1 MITKMISDFENRL
14 LRTTFIV
21 LMALFSSIPVVAQSA
36 DPMTEG
42 ILAFRRGEH
51 ANAVTLFEK
60 ALEQDPQNAEA
71 HFLLARLFWE
81 TDLRDVKRAGNELEA
96 ALEIEPDNV
105 QYMVAL
111 LQQLRADSRLFMVDQ
126 SREAR
131 RRRLAADILELDNTN
146 SFANEE
152 LGASYIR
159 DFWRY
164 RNAFMYPALDFLRAE
179 YRSRTEYDPMAG
191 YLVEQANLYNIGR
204 GGIQESDI
212 PVLIE
217 QAGVA
222 WNPNSVFMADE
233 FDIEALQGQG
243 IPVVDLSERAQAAY
257 ERAIGHLNSALE
269 SDPRQRTVYDH
280 LMEIYSLKGEYDEA
294 LQMLSQMYVF
304 FPEDPELW
312 TYLGYAHYHS
322 GNMEAASKS
331 FETAFKYMD
340 GETQYAYNHLENI
353 LPEDELAA
361 YKKDEAAYTAR
372 FWTSKDPRYLTPF
385 NERKIEHYARL
396 TYADL
401 LYGSPAVDLKG
412 WNTERGQILVRYG
425 APQGDVTIIPRSGSG
440 VMQGSPEKVG
450 SLEDPTGDSG
460 LAIQVGRQGSG
471 WDMFEEANTYNIWDY
486 GEFKFVFEDPF
497 RNGEYRLY
505 SPSAADISDGAIPY
519 VNDYI
524 IKAKETI
531 RETPERYEYEAP
543 GRQIELPYAVASFK
557 GAEGTTDVY
566 VNYAVPVT
574 DAYDPKAE
582 FINITANQ
590 GMFVVA
596 ENRDMLVERRRTIYG
611 LPTSQIVRFD
621 ESNLWVDTQ
630 RLTTPP
636 GRHEISVEFETSGG
650 GTVAVQRR
658 QVDVQDFSGTQL
670 SMSDILLAYRIEEAD
685 LVEGTK
691 SDILRKGLS
700 IQPAPWTVFGTDQPI
715 YIYFEIYNLAQDDT
729 GLARYEVEAELTP
742 KESGNGVTRA
752 VRNLFGGGGRGV
764 STGVPISVE
773 ASEDGQYLILDAE
786 NLESG
791 LFTLTV
797 KITDQN
803 SGRDVEM
810 KKDLFL
816 E

>member
-1 MITKMISDFENRL
+1 MTSNFDLGKRFS
-14 LRTTFIV
+14 RTIGIV
-21 LMALFSSIPVVAQSA
+21 LVALFSSIPIFAQDA

-42 ILAFRRGEH
+42 ILAFRSGNH
-51 ANAVTLFEK
+51 SDAVTYFEEALK
-60 ALEQDPQNAEA
+60 ADPTNAEA
-71 HFLLARLFWE
+71 HFLLARLYWE
-81 TDLRDVKRAGNELEA
+81 TDLRDPSRAGKELEA
-96 ALEIEPDNV
+96 ALAIEPNNV

-111 LQQLRADSRLFMVDQ
+111 LQQLRAESRLFMVEQ

-131 RRRLAADILELDNTN
+131 RRRLAVDILKLDETN
-146 SFANEE
+146 SFAHEE
-152 LGASYIR
+152 LGATFIR

-164 RNAFMYPALDFLRAE
+164 RNAFMYPALDFLRAD

-191 YLVEQANLYNIGR
+191 YLVDQANAYDLAN
-204 GGIQESDI
+204 GGIQESEI
-212 PVLIE
+212 PNISIQ
-217 QAGVA
+217 QAGVS
-222 WNPNSVFMADE
+222 WNPNNVFMADE
-233 FDIEALQGQG
+233 FDVEALKSQG
-243 IPVVDLSERAQAAY
+243 IPVLDLSERAQEAY
-257 ERAIGHLNSALE
+257 DRAIGHLNAALE

-280 LMEIYSLKGEYDEA
+280 LMEIYSLKGEYDDA

-322 GNMEAASKS
+322 GNLEAASKS
-331 FETAFKYMD
+331 FETSFRFMDSETEYAFS
-340 GETQYAYNHLENI
+340 HLENI
-353 LPEDELAA
+353 LPEDELKR
-361 YKKDEAAYTAR
+361 YKEDEAAYTAR
-372 FWTSKDPRYLTPF
+372 FWTSKDPRFLTPF

-401 LYGSPAVDLKG
+401 LYGSPAVNLKG

-425 APQGDVTIIPRSGSG
+425 APQGDVVIIPRSGSG
-440 VMQGSPEKVG
+440 VMQGAPAKMG
-450 SLEDPTGDSG
+450 SDQDPTGDSG

-486 GEFKFVFEDPF
+486 GDFKFVFEDPF

-505 SPSAADISDGAIPY
+505 SPSAEDIANGAIPY

-557 GAEGTTDVY
+557 GADGTTDVY
-566 VNYAVPVT
+566 VNYAVPIT
-574 DAYDPKAE
+574 DAYDPSAE
-582 FINITANQ
+582 FISLTANQ

-611 LPTSQIVRFD
+611 LPISQIVRFD

-636 GRHEISVEFETSGG
+636 GNHEISVEFETAGG

-658 QVDVQDFSGTQL
+658 KVEVQDFSGTQL

-685 LVEGTK
+685 LAEG
-691 SDILRKGLS
+691 SSSNILRKGLS

-715 YIYFEIYNLAQDDT
+715 YIYFEVYNLAQDDT

-742 KESGNGVTRA
+742 KEMGNSLTR
-752 VRNLFGGGGRGV
+752 VFRGLVGGGGRGV

-773 ASEDGQYLILDAE
+773 ASEDGQYLILDAD
-786 NLESG
+786 NLDSG

-810 KKDLFL
+810 TKDLFL